1 MRFVRFSTNL
11 NIMPNRC
18 KKSTD
23 WIRPLKIIMILL
35 LYIFIIDPWI
45 IIFTPTEV
53 LTIFLLNNMKF
64 GFFYYLIKTPYY
76 IMSSFRNFLHR
87 CMYNMPILILK
98 VFLRIF
104 TLSYSVPSSQK
115 ISIKSNIFEV
125 IFFFCS
131 LFQFYPI
138 WLTLTKIT
146 LSNDIETNPGDLN
159 NGFFTFCNWNINSLA
174 KDDFY
179 RINLIEALN
188 STCDYDIISLCET
201 SLNDTVI
208 LPDVMLENYTFIPR
222 NNPLNV
228 KHGGVGLFYKNTL
241 PVKIRNDLSFDETIV
256 LELKFGR
263 KKIFFT
269 VLYRSPAH
277 NLSSPQFDNFLLNFQ
292 NLYKNIKKGNP
303 YTVFLLGISMG
314 TLNFGGI
321 RAIRIL
327 RAGKLK
333 K

>member
-1 MRFVRFSTNL
+1 M
-11 NIMPNRC
+11 
-18 KKSTD
+18 
-23 WIRPLKIIMILL
+23 
-35 LYIFIIDPWI
+35 
-45 IIFTPTEV
+45 
-53 LTIFLLNNMKF
+53 
-64 GFFYYLIKTPYY
+64 
-76 IMSSFRNFLHR
+76 
-87 CMYNMPILILK
+87 
-98 VFLRIF
+98 
-104 TLSYSVPSSQK
+104 
-115 ISIKSNIFEV
+115 KSNIFEV

-138 WLTLTKIT
+138 WLTLTITIT
-146 LSNDIETNPGDLN
+146 LSNDIETNPGDLI

-208 LPDVMLENYTFIPR
+208 LPHVMLENYTFIPR

-263 KKIFFT
+263 KKSS
-269 VLYRSPAH
+269 L
-277 NLSSPQFDNFLLNFQ
+277 LSCIEAQP
-292 NLYKNIKKGNP
+292 I
-303 YTVFLLGISMG
+303 I
-314 TLNFGGI
+314 
-321 RAIRIL
+321 
-327 RAGKLK
+327 
-333 K
+333 